1 MSTWALCGAI
11 DRALNVTLGE
21 DDFHGVWGGPS
32 IGGKEAAVI
41 VNPDQ
46 LHSRL
51 ELVTLLTAIKARIV
65 ERSAPFLD
73 YPAGLAWEG
82 FWTRNLNGL
91 TIGRRMTNER
101 QEDSGCFL
109 FAGDRET
116 DPRTVARSPVV
127 GPCSTACSVIF
138 DVDKLLDRNQMLDGI
153 SVVVDGLIDYI
164 NEDPDAPL
172 ADLFVYH

>member
-1 MSTWALCGAI
+1 MATWALCGTI
-11 DRALNVTLGE
+11 DRALNVNLGE
-21 DDFHGVWGGPS
+21 DDFHGVWGGPY

-46 LHSRL
+46 LQSRL

-65 ERSAPFLD
+65 ERSAPFLS

-82 FWTRNLNGL
+82 FWTRNLDGL

-101 QEDSGCFL
+101 QEVSGCFL

-138 DVDKLLDRNQMLDGI
+138 DVDKLLDRSQMLDGI

-164 NEDPDAPL
+164 NEDPEAPL
-172 ADLFVYH
+172 ADLFTYH